1 MPIFI
6 VQSDLAVNFL
16 AGSSTLFLLIIYLS
30 VLIPGRWHQNLSDK
44 DLIARCCLKSAD
56 WENCWREFQSRFDK
70 TILFYVYQE
79 FQKIS
84 GQTMSTEF
92 HEIVKDLRQDVYI
105 KLLKNDSQALRNFNG
120 KNQSSFLAY
129 LHVITKNLIKNYV
142 NTNSYKKLISMSK
155 IKPAHEQSEDL
166 QFQPVSMDTVN
177 EIEKSDF
184 QNFILEKIEP
194 CYRSKNLERDI
205 LLFKLFYFKGFTA
218 KEIASNSNFNLT
230 ASGVE
235 TTVNRIV
242 QRLKES
248 LTK

>member
-6 VQSDLAVNFL
+6 VQSELAVNFL
-16 AGSSTLFLLIIYLS
+16 AGSSTLSLLIIYLS
-30 VLIPGRWHQNLSDK
+30 VLIPGRGHQNLSDK

-79 FQKIS
+79 FQKMT

-92 HEIVKDLRQDVYI
+92 HETVKDLRQDVYI

-120 KNQSSFLAY
+120 KNQNSFLAY

-166 QFQPVSMDTVN
+166 QFQPVSMDTVD
-177 EIEKSDF
+177 EIEKSAF
-184 QNFILEKIEP
+184 QNFILEKIKT
-194 CYRSKNLERDI
+194 CYRSKKLERDI
-205 LLFKLFYFKGFTA
+205 LLFKLFYFKSFTA